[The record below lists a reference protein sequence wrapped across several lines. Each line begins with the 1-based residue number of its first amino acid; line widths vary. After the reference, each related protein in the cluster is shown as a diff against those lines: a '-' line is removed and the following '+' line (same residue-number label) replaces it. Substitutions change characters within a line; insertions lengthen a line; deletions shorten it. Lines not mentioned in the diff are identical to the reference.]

1 MLTFSGMDEHAPAQ
15 PSQSQRP
22 ARDGAFIRRVIVA
35 VSITLLSLALAML
48 LWYGVRVLL
57 VAFAGVLLAV
67 LLRSIAMGVS
77 RVTGL
82 SPGWSLGI
90 TVVLLVAIFVG
101 LGFMLAPSVV
111 EQSSQLAQRLPA
123 ALDRI
128 KQYLAAK
135 PWGEQI
141 LKIAGQAGGGGG
153 QGSPTTQAVQ
163 KATGMIASTLKVLL
177 DFFIVLFLG
186 IFLAAQPR
194 MYVDGLASLF
204 PPTARPRIC
213 QVLNQLGHTLRWWLI
228 AQGIDMIVIGA
239 ATALGLW
246 ALGIPLALVLGL
258 LAALFNFIPNFGPL
272 FSYVPAVMLALV
284 ESPEKALYVT
294 ILYIVLQ
301 CVEGYVLLPLLQRGA
316 VDTPPAVLIGAQV
329 LLTLLVGGLGLAL
342 AAPLAACAMIVVKML
357 YLHDVLGDPV
367 ELATRDE
374 PARPGGPAL

>member
-1 MLTFSGMDEHAPAQ
+1 MIIT
-15 PSQSQRP
+15 
-22 ARDGAFIRRVIVA
+22 
-35 VSITLLSLALAML
+35 VSITLAAVALALL

-57 VAFAGVLLAV
+57 VGFAGVLLAV
-67 LLRSIAMGVS
+67 LLRSIAMGIS
-77 RVTGL
+77 RLTRL
-82 SPGWSLGI
+82 SPGWSLGV
-90 TVVLLVAIFVG
+90 TVLLLGGLFVG
-101 LGFMLAPSVV
+101 LGFLLAPNVV
-111 EQSSQLAQRLPA
+111 EQSGQLVDRLPA

-128 KQYLAAK
+128 KQYVNAK
-135 PWGEQI
+135 PWGQQL
-141 LKIAGQAGGGGG
+141 LKLTGLAGDAGQGAA
-153 QGSPTTQAVQ
+153 SQAMQ
-163 KATGMIASTLKVLL
+163 KATGMIASTFGVVVDL
-177 DFFIVLFLG
+177 FIVLFLG
-186 IFLAAQPR
+186 IYLALQPR

-204 PPTARPRIC
+204 PPSARPRIC
-213 QVLNQLGHTLRWWLI
+213 QVMNQLGHTLQWWLI

-246 ALGIPLALVLGL
+246 ALGVPLALVLGI

-316 VDTPPAVLIGAQV
+316 VDTPPAVLIGMQV

-342 AAPLAACAMIVVKML
+342 AAPLAACVMIVVKML
-357 YLHDVLGDPV
+357 YVHDVLGDPV

>member
-1 MLTFSGMDEHAPAQ
+1 MDEHVSGNPAE
-15 PSQSQRP
+15 STRP
-22 ARDGAFIRRVIVA
+22 VRDGGFIRRVIVVVA
-35 VSITLLSLALAML
+35 ITLLSLAVALL

-57 VAFAGVLLAV
+57 VGFAGVLLAV
-67 LLRSIAMGVS
+67 LLRSIAMGIS
-77 RVTGL
+77 RLTGL

-90 TVVLLVAIFVG
+90 TVVLLVGLFVG

-111 EQSSQLAQRLPA
+111 EQSSQLAERMPA

-128 KQYLAAK
+128 KQYLASK

-141 LKIAGQAGGGGG
+141 LKLTGSAGGNGGA
-153 QGSPTTQAVQ
+153 QGGATTQAVQ
-163 KATGMIASTLKVLL
+163 KATGMLASTLKVVL
-177 DFFIVLFLG
+177 DLFIVLFLG
-186 IFLAAQPR
+186 IYFAAQPR

-204 PPTARPRIC
+204 PPSARPRIC
-213 QVLNQLGHTLRWWLI
+213 QVMNQLGHTLRWWLI

-246 ALGIPLALVLGL
+246 ALGVPLALVLGL

-357 YLHDVLGDPV
+357 YVHDVLGDPV